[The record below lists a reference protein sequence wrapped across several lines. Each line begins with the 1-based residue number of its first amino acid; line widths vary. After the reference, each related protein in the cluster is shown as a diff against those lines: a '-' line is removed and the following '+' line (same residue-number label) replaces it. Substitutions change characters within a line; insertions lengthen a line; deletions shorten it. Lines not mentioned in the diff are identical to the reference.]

1 MSDRIPSPDC
11 GAGSTSGVRPAR
23 GWAARPSL
31 SAPAGWA
38 SRHHGVAI
46 RPPLA
51 APVGTNS
58 QRAWPVFA
66 AAAAAN
72 TAAAAAVVPRFSP
85 ANGGSKQQPMRAA
98 QAGSGS
104 GVSPLASVTAAF
116 SVLQGRIAGAAASLL
131 TVPGWGRAGST
142 NPDAT
147 PFAPR
152 TTARPFASVTS
163 SVTAASLQRH
173 SSSPFGGAA
182 SDGVPPAAGS
192 TAAAVAAAS
201 AAKAEVGR
209 ATWTLLHMLAA
220 QFPER
225 PTRQQ
230 QRDART
236 LVDCLTRIYPCG
248 DCARHFAELVR
259 LDPPVVSSGAAF
271 RRWLCRTHNHV
282 NSRLGKPSFN
292 CDMVEARWAP
302 LGCSAAE
309 AAAGEEG
316 LVGGGGGAEAGCEL
330 LGAGSKGSQRR
341 RGGG

>member
-1 MSDRIPSPDC
+1 MSDSIPPPDC
-11 GAGSTSGVRPAR
+11 GAGSTSGVGPAR
-23 GWAARPSL
+23 GWAARPSQ

-38 SRHHGVAI
+38 SRHHGVAT
-46 RPPLA
+46 PAPLP

-72 TAAAAAVVPRFSP
+72 TAAAAVVPRFSS

-98 QAGSGS
+98 QAGSGSGS

-116 SVLQGRIAGAAASLL
+116 SVLQGRIAGATASLL
-131 TVPGWGRAGST
+131 TAPGWGRAGSI
-142 NPDAT
+142 NPHAT
-147 PFAPR
+147 QFASQA
-152 TTARPFASVTS
+152 TTRPFASVTS
-163 SVTAASLQRH
+163 SVTAVP

-182 SDGVPPAAGS
+182 SDGAPPAAGS
-192 TAAAVAAAS
+192 TAVAVAAAA

-230 QRDART
+230 QRDARA

-259 LDPPVVSSGAAF
+259 LDPPVVSSGTAF